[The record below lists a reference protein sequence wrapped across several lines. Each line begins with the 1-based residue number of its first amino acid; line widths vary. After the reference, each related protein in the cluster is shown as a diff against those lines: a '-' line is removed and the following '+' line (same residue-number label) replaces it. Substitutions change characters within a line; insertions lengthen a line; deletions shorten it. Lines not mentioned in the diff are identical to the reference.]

1 MVDFAAGDEIFSF
14 TNGNVYVKLGMAIIM
29 ELLIVVLY
37 SVAGFRTAMA
47 NGVKSAESG
56 FPWGKEQSVPLK
68 SVSPDGLQTSKGVQF
83 EFDPERPGP

>member
-47 NGVKSAESG
+47 NGVKSAENEE
-56 FPWGKEQSVPLK
+56 KEQSVPLK
-68 SVSPDGLQTSKGVQF
+68 SVGPDGLQTSKGVKF
-83 EFDPERPGP
+83 IFDPERPGP